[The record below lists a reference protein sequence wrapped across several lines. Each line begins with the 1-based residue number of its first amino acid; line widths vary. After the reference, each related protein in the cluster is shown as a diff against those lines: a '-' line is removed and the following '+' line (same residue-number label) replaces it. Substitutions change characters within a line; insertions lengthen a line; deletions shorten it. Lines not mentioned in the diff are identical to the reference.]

1 MKKYE
6 EFGKNINDEK
16 NTEESLED
24 IIMRVIEQNKS
35 LFGDDFDDDDEDY
48 DEDYDDDDP
57 DDDDCFDDEDD
68 DSDDEY
74 SDDDDEDDDL
84 EDYLAV
90 ADEYIDGLIEKNAE
104 LEKEN
109 LELKRALLYIV
120 CRKFIPAVE
129 SLTSGGQS
137 LLKLVAKFA
146 A

>member
-57 DDDDCFDDEDD
+57 DDEDCFDDEDEDGD
-68 DSDDEY
+68 DDY
-74 SDDDDEDDDL
+74 SDDDDDDDDL
-84 EDYLAV
+84 EDFLAI

-120 CRKFIPAVE
+120 RSKFIPAVE
-129 SLTSGGQS
+129 SLASGGQS

>member
-24 IIMRVIEQNKS
+24 IIMRVIEQNKA
-35 LFGDDFDDDDEDY
+35 LFGDDFDDENDENSDDY
-48 DEDYDDDDP
+48 DEYDIDDE
-57 DDDDCFDDEDD
+57 DCFDDEDED
-68 DSDDEY
+68 G
-74 SDDDDEDDDL
+74 DDDDDDDDL
-84 EDYLAV
+84 EDFLAI